1 MVLLALGELIQS
13 AQDRF
18 EQNPM
23 PVVMIVLVSTLTGLK
38 VRQVAKQTIERSN
51 LIATH

>member
-18 EQNPM
+18 EQNPV
-23 PVVMIVLVSTLTGLK
+23 PAEVLDEISTLAGLK

>member
-1 MVLLALGELIQS
+1 MVLLALGELVQS

-18 EQNPM
+18 EQNTM
-23 PVVMIVLVSTLTGLK
+23 PVVMLVLVSTRAGMK